1 MGKKA
6 NLNKLAVYIGLYA
19 AHRVLIRLA
28 NENESVPHLE
38 REVDNYERLSIRSS
52 KGNWNKDD
60 LGLIK
65 EIAVK
70 RCCEKLEHYQKVDDA
85 NYRLIEET
93 VDEIMKGLELI

>member
-6 NLNKLAVYIGLYA
+6 SLNKLSVYIGLYA

-38 REVDNYERLSIRSS
+38 REVDNYERLAIKSS
-52 KGNWNKDD
+52 KGNWNEDD
-60 LGLIK
+60 LELIK

-70 RCCEKLEHYQKVDDA
+70 RCCEKLEHYQKLDDA
-85 NYRLIEET
+85 NYRLVEET
-93 VDEIMKGLELI
+93 IAEIMKELELI